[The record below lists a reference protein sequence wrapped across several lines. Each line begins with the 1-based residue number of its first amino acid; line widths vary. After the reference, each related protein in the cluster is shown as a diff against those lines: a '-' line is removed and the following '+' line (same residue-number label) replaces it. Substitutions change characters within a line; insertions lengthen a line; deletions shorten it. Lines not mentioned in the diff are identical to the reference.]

1 MKGMSKG
8 WSALVFLALAGCT
21 QSARTADM
29 INPVPPSALHKAAIQ
44 QALLHDTYDGKGE
57 PEPIKIE
64 QIALDSVYALATWT
78 RGSTGANTGANTG
91 ADTGGQA
98 LLRWEEG
105 SWKVLI
111 NEPGWLGVRR
121 LVQEGVP
128 DIVCQSLLDQID
140 PNWRS
145 YEVF

>member
-1 MKGMSKG
+1 MRKICSVLV
-8 WSALVFLALAGCT
+8 SLAALGLAGCT

-44 QALLHDTYDGKGE
+44 QALLHDTYEGTGV
-57 PEPIKIE
+57 PEPIKLE

-78 RGSTGANTGANTG
+78 RGE
-91 ADTGGQA
+91 TGGQA

-111 NEPGWLGVRR
+111 NEPGWLGLRR
-121 LVQEGVP
+121 LSQEGVP
-128 DIVCQSLLDQID
+128 DVVCRSLLEQID
-140 PNWRS
+140 PNWAS
-145 YEVF
+145 YETF

>member
-1 MKGMSKG
+1 MRKG
-8 WSALVFLALAGCT
+8 WSVLVPFLVLAGCNP
-21 QSARTADM
+21 SVRTADM
-29 INPVPPSALHKAAIQ
+29 ASPVPPSAVHKAAIQ
-44 QALLHDTYDGKGE
+44 QALLHDTHHGE
-57 PEPIKIE
+57 GQPEPVELE

-78 RGSTGANTGANTG
+78 RGSTGGE
-91 ADTGGQA
+91 TGGQA

-128 DIVCQSLLDQID
+128 DVVCKSLLDQID
-140 PNWRS
+140 PNWPS
-145 YEVF
+145 YEAF

>member
-1 MKGMSKG
+1 MAGGMRKGCSV
-8 WSALVFLALAGCT
+8 LVSLAFLGFAACT
-21 QSARTADM
+21 QSARTVDM
-29 INPVPPSALHKAAIQ
+29 MNPVQPSALHKAAIQ
-44 QALLHDTYDGKGE
+44 QALLHDTHEGDGQ
-57 PEPIKIE
+57 PEPVKLE

-78 RGSTGANTGANTG
+78 RGE
-91 ADTGGQA
+91 TGGQA

-128 DIVCQSLLDQID
+128 DVVCKSLLDQID
-140 PNWRS
+140 PNWPS
-145 YEVF
+145 YEKF

>member
-1 MKGMSKG
+1 MRKG
-8 WSALVFLALAGCT
+8 WPVLVSLVVLSLSGCS

-44 QALLHDTYDGKGE
+44 QALLHDTYDGTGE
-57 PEPIKIE
+57 PEPIKLE

-78 RGSTGANTGANTG
+78 RGDAG
-91 ADTGGQA
+91 DTGGQA

-111 NEPGWLGVRR
+111 N
-121 LVQEGVP
+121 
-128 DIVCQSLLDQID
+128 
-140 PNWRS
+140 
-145 YEVF
+145 

>member
-1 MKGMSKG
+1 MRKICIP
-8 WSALVFLALAGCT
+8 LLLLCLTGCT

-44 QALLHDTYDGKGE
+44 QALLHDTYEGTGV
-57 PEPIKIE
+57 PEPIKLE

-78 RGSTGANTGANTG
+78 RGE
-91 ADTGGQA
+91 TGGQA

-111 NEPGWLGVRR
+111 NEPGWLGLRR
-121 LVQEGVP
+121 LMEEGVP
-128 DIVCQSLLDQID
+128 DVVCRSLLEQID
-140 PNWRS
+140 PNWAS
-145 YEVF
+145 YETF

>member
-1 MKGMSKG
+1 MRKSC
-8 WSALVFLALAGCT
+8 SILASLAALCLAGCT

-44 QALLHDTYDGKGE
+44 QALLHDMYDGNGV
-57 PEPIKIE
+57 PEPVKLE

-78 RGSTGANTGANTG
+78 RGE
-91 ADTGGQA
+91 TGGQA

-121 LVQEGVP
+121 LVAEGVP
-128 DIVCQSLLDQID
+128 DVVCKSLLDQID
-140 PNWRS
+140 PNWPS
-145 YEVF
+145 YEQF